1 MALSLNQVKR
11 RKKVVDEQK
20 SSTVKKP
27 WSEDRPT
34 EENPSFAEK
43 FLEKEKTRH
52 LYQQEEAFKRGNLK
66 ETAEFLKE
74 LLT

>member
-1 MALSLNQVKR
+1 MALSLKQVKR
-11 RKKVVDEQK
+11 KKKVNEETK
-20 SSTVKKP
+20 TPVKKP
-27 WSEDRPT
+27 WSEDKPV

-43 FLEKEKTRH
+43 FLEKEKTRY
-52 LYQQEEAFKRGNLK
+52 LYQQEEAFQRGNLK